1 MQKLALQISLISLL
15 VVCSACG
22 SYQPKGAEITG
33 NTISEYVNPY
43 FSDKDSDYIYKANMD
58 IYGRKSGGIVVIKK
72 IDNIFHRVVFATDFG
87 NKLLD
92 FEVSADEFKVN
103 FVVDGFNNK
112 RILKVLETDFRL
124 LLQSVYPINTTLVKS
139 GQLIYD
145 SRQSKGNVYLFENK
159 GSNFLSK
166 IIFAKKSKEMITFE
180 FQNKK
185 DTFAEEINITHHNIP
200 LEIKLLKI

>member
-1 MQKLALQISLISLL
+1 MQKSTLRILLISLL

-22 SYQPKGAEITG
+22 SYQPKGAEITE
-33 NTISEYVNPY
+33 NTISEYINPY
-43 FSDKDSDYIYKANMD
+43 FSDKDSDYIYKANMA
-58 IYGRKSGGIVVIKK
+58 IFGKQSGGIVVIKK
-72 IDNIFHRVVFATDFG
+72 IDNIFHRVVFTTDFG

-124 LLQSVYPINTTLVKS
+124 LLQSVYPINSTFTAKDE
-139 GQLIYD
+139 LIYD
-145 SRQSKGNVYLFENK
+145 SKQNKGNVYLFENK
-159 GSNFLSK
+159 ENNFLGK
-166 IIFAKKSKEMITFE
+166 IIFTKKSKEKITFE

>member
-1 MQKLALQISLISLL
+1 MQKSALRILLISLL

-33 NTISEYVNPY
+33 NTISEYINPY
-43 FSDKDSDYIYKANMD
+43 FSDKESDYIYKANMA
-58 IYGRKSGGIVVIKK
+58 IYGKQSGGIVVIKK
-72 IDNIFHRVVFATDFG
+72 TDDNLHRVVFATDFG

-92 FEVSADEFKVN
+92 FEVAEDDFKVH

-124 LLQSVYPINTTLVKS
+124 LLQPVYTINQTFDTPDK
-139 GQLIYD
+139 LIYA
-145 SRQSKGNVYLFENK
+145 SKQNKNSVYLFENK
-159 GSNFLSK
+159 GNNFLSK
-166 IIFAKKSKEMITFE
+166 IIFTKKSKEKITFE

>member
-1 MQKLALQISLISLL
+1 MQKSALRILLISLL

-22 SYQPKGAEITG
+22 SYQPKGAEITE

-43 FSDKDSDYIYKANMD
+43 FSDVDSDYIYKANMD

-72 IDNIFHRVVFATDFG
+72 TDENLHRVVFATDFG

-92 FEVSADEFKVN
+92 FEISSNDFKVH

-124 LLQSVYPINTTLVKS
+124 LLQPVYTINQTFDTPDK
-139 GQLIYD
+139 LIYA
-145 SRQSKGNVYLFENK
+145 SKQNKNSVYLFENK
-159 GSNFLSK
+159 EGKFLSELV
-166 IIFAKKSKEMITFE
+166 FTEHSKEKITFE
-180 FQNKK
+180 FQNKT
-185 DTFAEEINITHHNIP
+185 DTFAEIISIKHHNIP
-200 LEIKLLKI
+200 LEINLLKI